1 MRPNQARR
9 KLCSYVEVIAR
20 YAAQRTFGVL
30 PPQDMQVGG
39 LSLHKI
45 SFVTLAAAKDVP
57 KAMVTDCCQPR
68 SSGVSTSA
76 TPIALL
82 FLSRGRAEI
91 LRSSKLSECSR

>member
-9 KLCSYVEVIAR
+9 KLCSYVGVIAR

-45 SFVTLAAAKDVP
+45 SFVTLAAAKDVS
-57 KAMVTDCCQPR
+57 KAKVDGLLPT
-68 SSGVSTSA
+68 
-76 TPIALL
+76 ALFRRVYISYSDRFVVL
-82 FLSRGRAEI
+82 EPW
-91 LRSSKLSECSR
+91 